1 MTRLYIDTE
10 TTGLKYYP
18 ITKAVQIAI
27 VDEDVNILLNSLC
40 NPGFPIPPKPISI
53 HGITDEMV
61 AKAPPT
67 EEIMSIAVDICS
79 GRDVVIY
86 NAAYDTRIIP
96 ELRWTARSIDCCM
109 LRYSRWKGEI
119 NEYYGSYR
127 WHKLTVAA
135 AAVGFDWSIYPPH
148 SAVGDCFASRAV
160 WSWLDRVAPRSDLS
174 PHAAPSIPRDHG
186 RHRRNPWA

>member
-1 MTRLYIDTE
+1 MSLLYLDTE

-27 VDEDVNILLNSLC
+27 VDDEGSILLNSLC
-40 NPGFPIPPKPISI
+40 NPGFPIPPTPTAI

-61 AKAPPT
+61 ANAPPT
-67 EEIMSIAVDICS
+67 EEVMSIAIDICS
-79 GRDVVIY
+79 GHDVVIY

-96 ELRWTARSIDCCM
+96 ELRWSAQSISCCM

-127 WHKLTVAA
+127 WHKLVAA
-135 AAVGFDWSIYPPH
+135 AAALNFDWSIYPPH

-160 WSWLDRVAPRSDLS
+160 WNWLERAC
-174 PHAAPSIPRDHG
+174 APSIPTHPFSSYASSPI
-186 RHRRNPWA
+186 RHRGRSLA